1 MAVAMN
7 GEGSGGGG
15 GERCSGFTAVHGG
28 QAFPFSPSTRA
39 PDTRSRPPS
48 RASLVLARPPAWLR
62 RLVSWLLR
70 SRRSSETRWQSEAR
84 RQYSTDGT
92 RTAHNPYPEEDFDI
106 FYSAKLGDS
115 YRGESTESAPPDR
128 ACAAHPLAPAVLTA
142 GMVVT
147 EQGELLTF
155 QQMCLLGYARLPHD
169 DPAATSH
176 AGCCFAQCGSS
187 QSSSQQGSQ
196 QGSSHAGGHF
206 GASKHGGSS
215 HGGSHFGGGSQFGG
229 CSSHHSGGSHFGEA
243 QAAPGAGRV

>member
-1 MAVAMN
+1 MAVA
-7 GEGSGGGG
+7 GESSGGGG
-15 GERCSGFTAVHGG
+15 SKRSSGFTAVHGG
-28 QAFPFSPSTRA
+28 QAFPFSPSARA

-48 RASLVLARPPAWLR
+48 RASLLHVRPPAWLR
-62 RLVSWLLR
+62 RLVGRLLR
-70 SRRSSETRWQSEAR
+70 SRRSSETRRRIEAR

-92 RTAHNPYPEEDFDI
+92 RAAHNPYPEEDFDI
-106 FYSAKLGDS
+106 YYSAKLGDS
-115 YRGESTESAPPDR
+115 YRGESTEPAPPDR
-128 ACAAHPLAPAVLTA
+128 ACAAHPPTPELLTA
-142 GMVVT
+142 GMIVT

-155 QQMCLLGYARLPHD
+155 QQMCLLGYARLPPD

-187 QSSSQQGSQ
+187 QSSTQQGSQ

-229 CSSHHSGGSHFGEA
+229 GSSHHGGSHFGEA
-243 QAAPGAGRV
+243 QAAPGRV